1 MIIMK
6 KDSKGEE
13 YMWQWD
19 AAVLYSVVREGLSD
33 GDIGA
38 ETERK
43 AALWTSGAGS
53 TEQREEPVQM
63 P

>member
-1 MIIMK
+1 MYFVMIIMK
-6 KDSKGEE
+6 KDSKGEG

-43 AALWTSGAGS
+43 AALWTSGG
-53 TEQREEPVQM
+53 REH
-63 P
+63 